1 MKTQAR
7 KQTKSPTTQQSC
19 LTNLTMPGAKVLTI
33 LKGSGH
39 GSIVGVGSFGMALG
53 GWVWWKLTFRP
64 TLCCAQGE
72 LGHESL
78 GTKSAGF
85 SCVGIS
91 LLFSGPRR
99 DVTVWQEEVMTAPAM
114 LNEGFEVDWFCVEG
128 IFGDSFTS
136 DLFVSESRAI
146 SIIGEITYLSYRG
159 CSCSWCFT
167 SNVCSISRL
176 SRIVNI
182 VLTSCLKGFAKARM
196 VGC

>member
-1 MKTQAR
+1 MLLVLDVWAVKTNMETMKTQAR

-91 LLFSGPRR
+91 LFIFWPETRR
-99 DVTVWQEEVMTAPAM
+99 DSVAR
-114 LNEGFEVDWFCVEG
+114 GSY
-128 IFGDSFTS
+128 DSS
-136 DLFVSESRAI
+136 
-146 SIIGEITYLSYRG
+146 
-159 CSCSWCFT
+159 
-167 SNVCSISRL
+167 SNVEWGFWGGL
-176 SRIVNI
+176 
-182 VLTSCLKGFAKARM
+182 VLCRRDLWGQLHIRPLR
-196 VGC
+196 